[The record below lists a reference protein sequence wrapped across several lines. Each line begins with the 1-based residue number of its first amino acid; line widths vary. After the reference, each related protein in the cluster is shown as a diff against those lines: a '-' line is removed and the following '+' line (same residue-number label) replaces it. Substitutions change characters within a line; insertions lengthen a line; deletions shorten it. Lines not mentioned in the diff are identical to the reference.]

1 MPEVG
6 HLDAAAMRGYL
17 SVLDASTAA
26 DVSTRTL
33 MRWIA
38 AGLPTV
44 KVRGRLYVRAEDLRT
59 WALARARR
67 MS

>member
-1 MPEVG
+1 MGEVG

-17 SVLDASTAA
+17 AVPDTSTAA

-59 WALARARR
+59 WGLARARR